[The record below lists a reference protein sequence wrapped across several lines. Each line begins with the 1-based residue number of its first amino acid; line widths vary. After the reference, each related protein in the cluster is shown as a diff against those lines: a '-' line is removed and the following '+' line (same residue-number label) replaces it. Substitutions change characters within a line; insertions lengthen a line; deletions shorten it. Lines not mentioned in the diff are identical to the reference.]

1 MRKMCTKWY
10 SFAPGSRLFNKIFTQ
25 KQNRC
30 EISNAHCVPYPM
42 GNVNANGNLF
52 IYFYSP
58 QFSSCS
64 LAVCPAVLFLQLA
77 NENSSHPPTRHV
89 PPQTTMA
96 CQSHFVFN
104 LRQKVCHG
112 LLQAELRLSDS
123 RLCVCVL
130 CAWHVCAYQLI
141 SICKWNLP
149 LEHSCGV
156 LPLVFCFIS
165 ISTLLEINVLLGV
178 VRASL

>member
-1 MRKMCTKWY
+1 MRIACRIQWAMLMPTAIY
-10 SFAPGSRLFNKIFTQ
+10 
-25 KQNRC
+25 
-30 EISNAHCVPYPM
+30 
-42 GNVNANGNLF
+42 LF
-52 IYFYSP
+52 IFIHR
-58 QFSSCS
+58 CS

-104 LRQKVCHG
+104 LRQKVCHS

-130 CAWHVCAYQLI
+130 CA
-141 SICKWNLP
+141 
-149 LEHSCGV
+149 
-156 LPLVFCFIS
+156 
-165 ISTLLEINVLLGV
+165 
-178 VRASL
+178 